1 MVLCFSTGELFLYQN
16 SEEKS
21 LTDDYGQFKEAGL
34 VSGNILASKWSPNQ
48 EYYVVVTDEDFEENS
63 GTLILFTPE
72 FDILYKT
79 SLDDGDLT
87 FHNLVGES
95 NEKLR
100 EV

>member
-1 MVLCFSTGELFLYQN
+1 VLCFSTGELFLYQN

-21 LTDDYGQFKEAGL
+21 TTNDYGQFKEAGL

-48 EYYVVVTDEDFEENS
+48 EYYVVVTDEDFEDNS

-95 NEKLR
+95 NEKL
-100 EV
+100 